1 MISKDYMITSA
12 EGIHARPA
20 TALVKLTKNYKST
33 ISIKKGEKKVNL
45 NSLLNILSLAAK
57 GGETISIIAEGEDE
71 AVAMDAIDQFFNED
85 LKDL

>member
-1 MISKDYMITSA
+1 MISKDYIITSA

-20 TALVKLTKNYKST
+20 TALVKLTKNYKSV
-33 ISIKKGEKKVNL
+33 ISIKKGEKTVKL

-71 AVAMDAIDQFFNED
+71 ATAMEAIDQFFNEH

>member
-1 MISKDYMITSA
+1 MISKDYIITSA

-20 TALVKLTKNYKST
+20 TALVKLAKNYKSV
-33 ISIKKGEKKVNL
+33 ISIKKGERVVKL

-71 AVAMDAIDQFFNED
+71 TDAMVAIDLFFNEH

>member
-1 MISKDYMITSA
+1 MISRDYIITSA

-20 TALVKLTKNYKST
+20 TALVKLAKNHKSV
-33 ISIKKGEKKVNL
+33 ISIKKGEKTVKL

-57 GGETISIIAEGEDE
+57 GGETISIIADGEDE
-71 AVAMDAIDQFFNED
+71 ATAMEAIDQFFNEH

>member
-1 MISKDYMITSA
+1 MISKDYIITSA

-20 TALVKLTKNYKST
+20 TALVKLTKNYKSV
-33 ISIKKGEKKVNL
+33 ISIKKGEKIVKL

-71 AVAMDAIDQFFNED
+71 TAAIEAIDQFFNEH

>member
-1 MISKDYMITSA
+1 MISKDYIITAA

-33 ISIKKGEKKVNL
+33 FNIKKGDRIVKL

-57 GGETISIIAEGEDE
+57 GGETIAIIIEGEDE
-71 AVAMDAIDQFFNED
+71 TDAMAAIDQFFTEH

>member
-1 MISKDYMITSA
+1 MISKDYIITAA

-20 TALVKLTKNYKST
+20 TALVKLTKNYKS
-33 ISIKKGEKKVNL
+33 IFNIKKGDRIVKL

-57 GGETISIIAEGEDE
+57 GGETISIIIEGEDE
-71 AVAMDAIDQFFNED
+71 TDAMAAIDQFFTEH

>member
-1 MISKDYMITSA
+1 MISKDYIITSA

-20 TALVKLTKNYKST
+20 TALVKLTKNYKSVF
-33 ISIKKGEKKVNL
+33 SIKKGDRIVKL

-57 GGETISIIAEGEDE
+57 GGEIISIIIEGEDE
-71 AVAMDAIDQFFNED
+71 IDAMAAIDQFFTEH

>member
-1 MISKDYMITSA
+1 MISKDYIITAA

-20 TALVKLTKNYKST
+20 TALVKLTKNYKSNFN
-33 ISIKKGEKKVNL
+33 IKKGDRIVKL

-57 GGETISIIAEGEDE
+57 GGETISIIIEGEDE
-71 AVAMDAIDQFFNED
+71 TDAMAAIDQFFTEH

>member
-1 MISKDYMITSA
+1 MISKDYIITSA

-20 TALVKLTKNYKST
+20 TALVKLTKNYKSV
-33 ISIKKGEKKVNL
+33 ISIKKGEKIVKL

-71 AVAMDAIDQFFNED
+71 TAAIEAIDQFFNEHLED
-85 LKDL
+85 L

>member
-1 MISKDYMITSA
+1 MISKDYIITSA

-20 TALVKLTKNYKST
+20 TTLVKLTKNYKST
-33 ISIKKGEKKVNL
+33 FSIKKGDRVVKL

-57 GGETISIIAEGEDE
+57 GGETISIIIEGEDE
-71 AVAMDAIDQFFNED
+71 TDAMIAIDQFFTEH

>member
-1 MISKDYMITSA
+1 MISKDYTITSA

-33 ISIKKGEKKVNL
+33 ISIKKGERVVKL

-71 AVAMDAIDQFFNED
+71 VVAMSAIDQFFNEH

>member
-1 MISKDYMITSA
+1 MISKDYIITSA

-20 TALVKLTKNYKST
+20 TALVKLAKNFKAA
-33 ISIKKGEKKVNL
+33 ISISKGDKTVKL

-57 GGETISIIAEGEDE
+57 GGETISIIAQGEDE
-71 AVAMDAIDQFFNED
+71 AVAMGAIDHFFNEH

>member
-1 MISKDYMITSA
+1 MISKDYIITSA

-20 TALVKLTKNYKST
+20 TALVKLTKNYKS
-33 ISIKKGEKKVNL
+33 IFNIKKGDRVVKL

-57 GGETISIIAEGEDE
+57 GGETISIIIEGEDE
-71 AVAMDAIDQFFNED
+71 TDAMQAIDQFFTEH

>member
-1 MISKDYMITSA
+1 MISKDYIITSA

-20 TALVKLTKNYKST
+20 TALVKLTKNYKSV
-33 ISIKKGEKKVNL
+33 ISIKKGERVVKL

-71 AVAMDAIDQFFNED
+71 TDAMVAIDLFFNEH